1 MRLATLA
8 GLFVFA
14 IIFAA
19 NSTAQVSAE
28 ALDIIKSDIPTQSQH
43 KAGVLAAAQL
53 PLIDETSAPPEVVKT
68 EPKVHEVVVGDTLSS
83 IGEQNQTT
91 WKRLYDK
98 NEQLADPAV
107 LKVGDKVTIPLA
119 DEVLKDRPLPE
130 VPIQPATVPVTTTAT
145 AKKAAPRAAKPAAPK
160 MNRGASGGNTYSP
173 GYCTWY
179 AKNKRPDLP
188 NNLGNANTWV
198 SRAAAQGIPTGSAPR
213 AGAIGQQGMHVVYVE
228 RVNGDGTVTISEMN
242 YRGLYVISSRTVPAG
257 TFMYIY

>member
-14 IIFAA
+14 MIFAT
-19 NSTAQVSAE
+19 SSSSQVNAE
-28 ALDIIKSDIPTQSQH
+28 ALDIIKTEIPTQSQS
-43 KAGVLAAAQL
+43 KAGVIAAAEL
-53 PLIDETSAPPEVVKT
+53 PLVETNAPIQVVKP
-68 EPKVHEVVVGDTLSS
+68 EPKVHEVIKGDTLSS
-83 IGEQNQTT
+83 IAEQHKTT
-91 WKRLYDK
+91 WNRLFNK
-98 NEQLADPAV
+98 NEQIADPAV

-119 DEVLKDRPLPE
+119 DEVLKDRPLP
-130 VPIQPATVPVTTTAT
+130 IAPAPVAAEEPVNNAP
-145 AKKAAPRAAKPAAPK
+145 AKKAPQRAAKPAAPK
-160 MNRGASGGNTYSP
+160 MIRGGSGGNTYSP

-213 AGAIGQQGMHVVYVE
+213 VGAIGQQGMHVVYVE

-242 YRGLYVISSRTVPAG
+242 YRGLYVVSTRTVSAG
-257 TFMYIY
+257 SFMYIY